1 MTDHLRPRLTELPD
15 GSLLLTRWTSL
26 IDFTQTK
33 EIPDDV
39 YEKYLILRMVDV
51 WGYVRGVGGRTTRE
65 CYILEE

>member
-1 MTDHLRPRLTELPD
+1 MTIYPRPRITELPD

-39 YEKYLILRMVDV
+39 YEKYLILRMVDA
-51 WGYVRGVGGRTTRE
+51 YCEVRGVGDRVSSDT
-65 CYILEE
+65 YVIEE